1 MNRNISYSSLLEKAI
16 IILLIIAF
24 LLFIL
29 YPIAGLFVRSL
40 TEGGQWSL
48 FYYKDLFK
56 EENIELIRNS
66 VFVASLSSICATI
79 LALCIGLYA
88 HFKGGRI
95 RDLIY
100 RGLMISMIS
109 PPFISS
115 IGLLTLFGRRGLISY
130 GLLGLTLNPYGWHGI
145 VLLQSLGGIPLS
157 AMFMMAGLNQID
169 SRLILASRDLGANPW
184 QTLKN
189 VILPSLIPTILSVL
203 FLRFTMNIS
212 DFTTPVIIGGR
223 FNVLATEAYLR
234 VYAQANLNG
243 AAAMT
248 ALLLPPALVAFY
260 FYNNNLQKTNT
271 LSDRSK
277 VLDVETLN
285 YKLPRLVNFISG
297 TITLVFFIIMVV
309 QYGNIFIQ
317 AISRNVSGKLVFTT
331 DHLHFFQDRHLDAL
345 LRTIHMALIAAL
357 LSTLFG
363 VLLSYYNRMRRIP
376 GMKSIEFIGSLPYII
391 PGIFF
396 GLAYIVVFHNG
407 PIKMTGTLII
417 LIVNCT
423 FRHVSVGNKAANAA
437 FENIDKKLEWASYD
451 LGASKLQSLVTLIF
465 PMLRPTFLTS
475 FINAFTA
482 CMTTVGPLM
491 LLVSPKNLII
501 SVLMFSEVSN
511 GRYGQAAVMGLSL
524 ILITFTV
531 NLIAMALMTR
541 EKRITR

>member
-363 VLLSYYNRMRRIP
+363 VMLSYYNRMRRIP

>member
-248 ALLLPPALVAFY
+248 VLLLPPALVAFY

-363 VLLSYYNRMRRIP
+363 VMLSYYNRMRRIP

-423 FRHVSVGNKAANAA
+423 FRHVSVGNKAANAT

>member
-29 YPIAGLFVRSL
+29 YPIVGLFIRSL
-40 TEGGQWSL
+40 TEGGEWSL
-48 FYYKDLFK
+48 YYYKDLFK
-56 EENIELIRNS
+56 DENLELIRNS

-79 LALCIGLYA
+79 LALSIGLYA
-88 HFKGGRI
+88 HFKGAKI
-95 RDLIY
+95 RNYIY

-115 IGLLTLFGRRGLISY
+115 LGLLTLFGRRGLISY

-157 AMFMMAGLNQID
+157 AMFIMAGLNQID
-169 SRLILASRDLGANPW
+169 SRLILASRDLGANTW

-212 DFTTPVIIGGR
+212 DFTTPIIIGGR

-248 ALLLPPALVAFY
+248 VLLLPPALMAFF
-260 FYNNNLQKTNT
+260 FYNKNLQKTNT

-277 VLDVETLN
+277 ILDVESLN
-285 YKLPRLVNFISG
+285 FKLPKLINFISA
-297 TITLVFFIIMVV
+297 TITVIFFIIMVV

-331 DHLHFFQDRHLDAL
+331 DHLHFFQTRHFDAL
-345 LRTIHMALIAAL
+345 LRTIYMALIAGL
-357 LSTLFG
+357 LSTIFG
-363 VLLSYYNRMRRIP
+363 LLLSYYNRMRRIP

-396 GLAYIVVFHNG
+396 GLAYIVAFHNG

-417 LIVNCT
+417 LIINCT
-423 FRHVSVGNKAANAA
+423 FRHVSVGTKAANAA

-451 LGASKLQSLVTLIF
+451 LGASKLQSLCTLIF

-482 CMTTVGPLM
+482 SMTTVGPLM
-491 LLVSPKNLII
+491 LLISPKNLII

-511 GRYGQAAVMGLSL
+511 GRYGQAAVMGVSL

-531 NLIAMALMTR
+531 NLIAIALMTR
-541 EKRITR
+541 EKRIIK

>member
-363 VLLSYYNRMRRIP
+363 VMLSYYNRMRRIP

-423 FRHVSVGNKAANAA
+423 FRHVSVGNKAANAT

>member
-1 MNRNISYSSLLEKAI
+1 
-16 IILLIIAF
+16 
-24 LLFIL
+24 
-29 YPIAGLFVRSL
+29 VRSL

-248 ALLLPPALVAFY
+248 
-260 FYNNNLQKTNT
+260 
-271 LSDRSK
+271 D
-277 VLDVETLN
+277 
-285 YKLPRLVNFISG
+285 
-297 TITLVFFIIMVV
+297 
-309 QYGNIFIQ
+309 
-317 AISRNVSGKLVFTT
+317 
-331 DHLHFFQDRHLDAL
+331 
-345 LRTIHMALIAAL
+345 
-357 LSTLFG
+357 
-363 VLLSYYNRMRRIP
+363 
-376 GMKSIEFIGSLPYII
+376 
-391 PGIFF
+391 
-396 GLAYIVVFHNG
+396 
-407 PIKMTGTLII
+407 
-417 LIVNCT
+417 
-423 FRHVSVGNKAANAA
+423 
-437 FENIDKKLEWASYD
+437 
-451 LGASKLQSLVTLIF
+451 
-465 PMLRPTFLTS
+465 
-475 FINAFTA
+475 
-482 CMTTVGPLM
+482 
-491 LLVSPKNLII
+491 
-501 SVLMFSEVSN
+501 
-511 GRYGQAAVMGLSL
+511 
-524 ILITFTV
+524 
-531 NLIAMALMTR
+531 
-541 EKRITR
+541 

>member
-29 YPIAGLFVRSL
+29 YPIVGLFIRSL
-40 TEGGQWSL
+40 TEGGEWSL
-48 FYYKDLFK
+48 YYYKDLFK
-56 EENIELIRNS
+56 DENLELIRNS

-79 LALCIGLYA
+79 LALSIGLYA
-88 HFKGGRI
+88 HFKGAKI
-95 RDLIY
+95 RNYIY

-115 IGLLTLFGRRGLISY
+115 LGLLTLFGRRGLISY

-157 AMFMMAGLNQID
+157 AMFIMAGLNQID
-169 SRLILASRDLGANPW
+169 SRLILASRDLGANTW

-212 DFTTPVIIGGR
+212 DFTTPIIIGGR

-248 ALLLPPALVAFY
+248 VLLLPPALMAFF
-260 FYNNNLQKTNT
+260 FYNKNLQKTNT

-277 VLDVETLN
+277 ILDVESLN
-285 YKLPRLVNFISG
+285 FKLPKLINFISA
-297 TITLVFFIIMVV
+297 TITVIFFIIMVV

-331 DHLHFFQDRHLDAL
+331 DHLHFFQTRHFDAL
-345 LRTIHMALIAAL
+345 LRTIYMALIAGL
-357 LSTLFG
+357 LSTIFG
-363 VLLSYYNRMRRIP
+363 LLLSYYNRMRRIP

-396 GLAYIVVFHNG
+396 GLAYIVAFHNG
-407 PIKMTGTLII
+407 PIKMTGTLLI
-417 LIVNCT
+417 LIINCT
-423 FRHVSVGNKAANAA
+423 FRHVSVGTKAANAA

-451 LGASKLQSLVTLIF
+451 LGASKLQSLCTLIF

-482 CMTTVGPLM
+482 SMTTVGPLM
-491 LLVSPKNLII
+491 LLISPKNLII

-511 GRYGQAAVMGLSL
+511 GRYGQAAVMGVSL

-531 NLIAMALMTR
+531 NLIAIALMTR
-541 EKRITR
+541 EKRIIK

>member
-1 MNRNISYSSLLEKAI
+1 
-16 IILLIIAF
+16 
-24 LLFIL
+24 
-29 YPIAGLFVRSL
+29 
-40 TEGGQWSL
+40 
-48 FYYKDLFK
+48 
-56 EENIELIRNS
+56 
-66 VFVASLSSICATI
+66 
-79 LALCIGLYA
+79 
-88 HFKGGRI
+88 
-95 RDLIY
+95 
-100 RGLMISMIS
+100 
-109 PPFISS
+109 
-115 IGLLTLFGRRGLISY
+115 
-130 GLLGLTLNPYGWHGI
+130 
-145 VLLQSLGGIPLS
+145 
-157 AMFMMAGLNQID
+157 
-169 SRLILASRDLGANPW
+169 
-184 QTLKN
+184 
-189 VILPSLIPTILSVL
+189 
-203 FLRFTMNIS
+203 
-212 DFTTPVIIGGR
+212 
-223 FNVLATEAYLR
+223 
-234 VYAQANLNG
+234 
-243 AAAMT
+243 MT
-248 ALLLPPALVAFY
+248 VLLLPPALVAFY

>member
-1 MNRNISYSSLLEKAI
+1 
-16 IILLIIAF
+16 
-24 LLFIL
+24 
-29 YPIAGLFVRSL
+29 VRSL

>member
-1 MNRNISYSSLLEKAI
+1 VNRNISYSSLLEKAI

-248 ALLLPPALVAFY
+248 VLLLPPALVAFY